1 MQMLSVVD
9 PRFILMVLLGSVA
22 GLFVGAIPGLSV
34 SMATA
39 LLVSITYTWEHSD
52 ALAMIMGVYV
62 VGVFSGAVSAIL
74 INIPGAPS
82 SVVTTLDGYPM
93 SKKGQSYKALFTATI
108 YSFIGSLFGL
118 LALGLLA
125 EPVSRVAIK
134 FTKMDYFL
142 LALFGLAT
150 VGSVST
156 KNYAK
161 GLISV
166 MIGLVISMI
175 GLDPLMGTKR
185 LTFGIQ
191 NLAGGVSTVPALVG
205 FFGFAEVLSVVY
217 NMKQEQNVLAMEKAK
232 VSLKEILKSWKLSLY
247 TSTIGLLV
255 GALPGAGGPVASF
268 IAYNEAKRLVKKP
281 EVPFGEG
288 AVEGIVASESSNN
301 ACIGGALIPMLTLAV
316 PGDAVTAI
324 ILSVFY
330 VHGLQPGP
338 LFITQNKESFYS
350 IVVAGI
356 IACFALLLLGLIVAP
371 RICKVITIPKNIM
384 IPVVTSLC
392 VIGSFACN
400 NRLFDVG
407 LMFFFGLM
415 GFMMRRFDYPV
426 AQFIHVHITYM
437 LCIIPIKR
445 SAVFHVKSIH
455 QVLCR
460 RISSLRA
467 FIAHRFIACFKSACL
482 GSVAAFENQLGRI
495 EQIVIPH
502 IQRIAAYFGQV
513 IFIHCNH
520 SSRGFRCLLPF
531 CRLSAWVMERTG
543 CIKQRSGL
551 QSKYGSLRRTTGIT
565 PVISMIYRQSIIR
578 NNPVALRNDKVNH
591 RIKRRR
597 FHQIDFFRFIS
608 PEQQR
613 NVPITLGKFKDVESP
628 QETYLIRK

>member
-1 MQMLSVVD
+1 MLQMLSVVD

-191 NLAGGVSTVPALVG
+191 NLTGGVSTVPALVG

-217 NMKQEQNVLAMEKAK
+217 NMKQEQNVLAMEKTK

-407 LMFFFGLM
+407 LMLFFGLM

-426 AQFIHVHITYM
+426 APLILAMVLGKMMDSNFRQ
-437 LCIIPIKR
+437 
-445 SAVFHVKSIH
+445 AVS
-455 QVLCR
+455 LA
-460 RISSLRA
+460 SSSDNPFMA
-467 FIAHRFIACFKSACL
+467 M
-482 GSVAAFENQLGRI
+482 
-495 EQIVIPH
+495 
-502 IQRIAAYFGQV
+502 FG
-513 IFIHCNH
+513 H
-520 SSRGFRCLLPF
+520 
-531 CRLSAWVMERTG
+531 
-543 CIKQRSGL
+543 
-551 QSKYGSLRRTTGIT
+551 
-565 PVISMIYRQSIIR
+565 
-578 NNPVALRNDKVNH
+578 
-591 RIKRRR
+591 
-597 FHQIDFFRFIS
+597 
-608 PEQQR
+608 
-613 NVPITLGKFKDVESP
+613 PITIVLSICTLFVLLGNIPWTKPYIDKLKGIFSG
-628 QETYLIRK
+628 Q

>member
-1 MQMLSVVD
+1 MMQMLSVVD

-191 NLAGGVSTVPALVG
+191 NLTGGVSTVPALVG

-217 NMKQEQNVLAMEKAK
+217 NMKQEQNVLAMEKTK

-268 IAYNEAKRLVKKP
+268 IAYNEAKRLVKDP

-392 VIGSFACN
+392 VIGSFSCN

-415 GFMMRRFDYPV
+415 GFAMRRFDYPV
-426 AQFIHVHITYM
+426 APLILAMVLGKMMDSNFRQ
-437 LCIIPIKR
+437 
-445 SAVFHVKSIH
+445 AVS
-455 QVLCR
+455 LA
-460 RISSLRA
+460 SSSDNPFMA
-467 FIAHRFIACFKSACL
+467 M
-482 GSVAAFENQLGRI
+482 
-495 EQIVIPH
+495 
-502 IQRIAAYFGQV
+502 FG
-513 IFIHCNH
+513 H
-520 SSRGFRCLLPF
+520 
-531 CRLSAWVMERTG
+531 
-543 CIKQRSGL
+543 
-551 QSKYGSLRRTTGIT
+551 
-565 PVISMIYRQSIIR
+565 
-578 NNPVALRNDKVNH
+578 
-591 RIKRRR
+591 
-597 FHQIDFFRFIS
+597 
-608 PEQQR
+608 
-613 NVPITLGKFKDVESP
+613 PITIVLSICTLFVLLGNIPWTKPYIDKLKGIFSGK
-628 QETYLIRK
+628 

>member
-232 VSLKEILKSWKLSLY
+232 VSLKEILKSWKLS
-247 TSTIGLLV
+247 
-255 GALPGAGGPVASF
+255 
-268 IAYNEAKRLVKKP
+268 
-281 EVPFGEG
+281 
-288 AVEGIVASESSNN
+288 
-301 ACIGGALIPMLTLAV
+301 
-316 PGDAVTAI
+316 
-324 ILSVFY
+324 
-330 VHGLQPGP
+330 
-338 LFITQNKESFYS
+338 
-350 IVVAGI
+350 
-356 IACFALLLLGLIVAP
+356 
-371 RICKVITIPKNIM
+371 
-384 IPVVTSLC
+384 
-392 VIGSFACN
+392 
-400 NRLFDVG
+400 
-407 LMFFFGLM
+407 
-415 GFMMRRFDYPV
+415 
-426 AQFIHVHITYM
+426 
-437 LCIIPIKR
+437 
-445 SAVFHVKSIH
+445 
-455 QVLCR
+455 
-460 RISSLRA
+460 
-467 FIAHRFIACFKSACL
+467 
-482 GSVAAFENQLGRI
+482 
-495 EQIVIPH
+495 
-502 IQRIAAYFGQV
+502 
-513 IFIHCNH
+513 
-520 SSRGFRCLLPF
+520 
-531 CRLSAWVMERTG
+531 
-543 CIKQRSGL
+543 
-551 QSKYGSLRRTTGIT
+551 
-565 PVISMIYRQSIIR
+565 
-578 NNPVALRNDKVNH
+578 
-591 RIKRRR
+591 
-597 FHQIDFFRFIS
+597 
-608 PEQQR
+608 
-613 NVPITLGKFKDVESP
+613 
-628 QETYLIRK
+628 

>member
-217 NMKQEQNVLAMEKAK
+217 NMKQEQNVLAMEKTK

-400 NRLFDVG
+400 NRLFDVE

-426 AQFIHVHITYM
+426 APLILAMVLGKMMDSNFRQAVSLASSSDNPFMAMFGHPITIV
-437 LCIIPIKR
+437 LSICTLFVLLGNIPWTKPYI
-445 SAVFHVKSIH
+445 
-455 QVLCR
+455 
-460 RISSLRA
+460 
-467 FIAHRFIACFKSACL
+467 
-482 GSVAAFENQLGRI
+482 
-495 EQIVIPH
+495 
-502 IQRIAAYFGQV
+502 
-513 IFIHCNH
+513 
-520 SSRGFRCLLPF
+520 
-531 CRLSAWVMERTG
+531 
-543 CIKQRSGL
+543 
-551 QSKYGSLRRTTGIT
+551 
-565 PVISMIYRQSIIR
+565 
-578 NNPVALRNDKVNH
+578 DKVKG
-591 RIKRRR
+591 I
-597 FHQIDFFRFIS
+597 FS
-608 PEQQR
+608 
-613 NVPITLGKFKDVESP
+613 
-628 QETYLIRK
+628 RKTA

>member
-108 YSFIGSLFGL
+108 YSFIGSIFGL

-217 NMKQEQNVLAMEKAK
+217 NMKQEQNVLAMETTK

-247 TSTIGLLV
+247 TSTIGHLV

-392 VIGSFACN
+392 VIGSNFRQAVSLASSSDNPFMAMFGHPITIVLSICT
-400 NRLFDVG
+400 LFVLLG
-407 LMFFFGLM
+407 N
-415 GFMMRRFDYPV
+415 
-426 AQFIHVHITYM
+426 
-437 LCIIPIKR
+437 IPWTKPYI
-445 SAVFHVKSIH
+445 
-455 QVLCR
+455 
-460 RISSLRA
+460 
-467 FIAHRFIACFKSACL
+467 
-482 GSVAAFENQLGRI
+482 
-495 EQIVIPH
+495 
-502 IQRIAAYFGQV
+502 
-513 IFIHCNH
+513 
-520 SSRGFRCLLPF
+520 
-531 CRLSAWVMERTG
+531 
-543 CIKQRSGL
+543 
-551 QSKYGSLRRTTGIT
+551 
-565 PVISMIYRQSIIR
+565 
-578 NNPVALRNDKVNH
+578 DKVKG
-591 RIKRRR
+591 I
-597 FHQIDFFRFIS
+597 FS
-608 PEQQR
+608 
-613 NVPITLGKFKDVESP
+613 
-628 QETYLIRK
+628 RKTA